1 MNETLDILEQIEQ
14 SDSFAQIKN
23 AGILPEPDADDG
35 YYFVSYSHKD
45 YKKVF
50 KDIIAFQQNG
60 LPIWYDRGLESGK
73 SWINEVKKK
82 ISSYYCRGVIFYI
95 SENYL
100 ASESCMIE
108 LAHWLDLST
117 KSALFVTLDGQI
129 CDGSDTS
136 RLDAKVEEYAPDSAA
151 MLPVML
157 LVNEEIAYEAD
168 IAQKIEHTKSFFAP
182 ELFEYTFMHGTQNP
196 LLQTYSLF
204 MGRSAFVSGVI
215 DKNVREVTLPA
226 TIRHDGKT
234 YRVNGIESNAFS
246 HCTQL
251 EQVTVPDGWMF
262 IMENAFTYC
271 PSLKLVKLG
280 KPAKLFGQR
289 FGMIQKCFLN
299 CPQAELQVSNKS
311 VSYNGTFKNNT
322 TLTHADFGG
331 KMHVSG
337 DCFSGCTSLK
347 SAKLYQ
353 KDAMSD
359 KMFYNCTA
367 LQEVSVAKNNRS
379 YWLSQTFYNC
389 KNLRSVTLPRKL
401 RKVGKQSFFG
411 CESLTEITI
420 PKKVSSIEAD
430 AFDGCTALT
439 TVILNC
445 KRFSTLHKI
454 PKPFHKLIYLDDIF
468 GAATRIYVKHPPK
481 HKPMFRF
488 DNFVKVKS
496 DKRGYTLYQR
506 RESK

>member
-1 MNETLDILEQIEQ
+1 MKDVLQVLEQIEQ
-14 SDSFAQIKN
+14 SESFSQVKN

-108 LAHWLDLST
+108 LVHWLELT
-117 KSALFVTLDGQI
+117 KKSALFVTLDGPLG
-129 CDGSDTS
+129 DEENS
-136 RLDAKVEEYAPDSAA
+136 RLDAKVALYAPDSVV

-157 LVNEEIAYEAD
+157 LVNEEIAYEAE
-168 IAQKIEHTKSFFAP
+168 ISEKIERTESFLEPDLLEFT
-182 ELFEYTFMHGTQNP
+182 YVHGTSNP
-196 LLQTYSLF
+196 VLQTYNLF
-204 MGRSAFVSGVI
+204 WGRSAFVSGVI
-215 DKNVREVTLPA
+215 DKNVREITLPR
-226 TIRHDGKT
+226 TVKYDGKT
-234 YRVNGIESNAFS
+234 YRVRGIECNAIS

-251 EQVTVPDGWMF
+251 EQVTVPDGWMCLA
-262 IMENAFTYC
+262 ENAFTYC

-280 KPAKLFGQR
+280 KPSRLIGQR

-299 CPQAELQVSNKS
+299 CPQAELQVSDKAS
-311 VSYNGTFKNNT
+311 AFYAGAFKNNT
-322 TLTHADFGG
+322 ALTHVDFGG
-331 KMHVSG
+331 KTHVCA

-347 SAKLYQ
+347 SARLYK
-353 KDAMSD
+353 KDSMGD
-359 KMFYNCTA
+359 KMFYNCSA
-367 LQEVSVAKNNRS
+367 LEQVSTTKNNRTF
-379 YWLSQTFYNC
+379 WLNQTFYNC
-389 KNLRSVTLPRKL
+389 QSLRSVTLPINVRKIGNL
-401 RKVGKQSFFG
+401 TFAG
-411 CESLTEITI
+411 CQSLTEITI
-420 PKKVSSIEAD
+420 PKKVRLIEAD
-430 AFDGCTALT
+430 AFDGCTSLK
-439 TVILNC
+439 TVTLNC
-445 KRFSTLHKI
+445 RHFSTLHKI
-454 PKPFHKLIYLDDIF
+454 HKPYHKLIYLDDIF
-468 GAATRIYVKHPPK
+468 KAATRIYVKNPPK
-481 HKPMFRF
+481 NKPLFRF
-488 DNFVKVKS
+488 DSYEKVKS